1 MTRSFADTN
10 ILVYAFDEQEP
21 AKRTIAQSIVTG
33 IVDTGDVAISTQ
45 VLQELFVTLRRM
57 FAVDLD
63 LAVID
68 SIVRRFATGA
78 VVQVDV
84 PIILAAMSR
93 VLRSNISLWDAL
105 IVEAALVAG
114 ATRLLTEDLQH
125 GQVIDGRLRIENPFL
140 SGIRS
145 RRKLIFIIMTLTK

>member
-1 MTRSFADTN
+1 MTRAFADTN

-21 AKRTIAQSIVTG
+21 AKRTVAQSIVTG
-33 IVDTGDVAISTQ
+33 IVDTGDVVISTQ
-45 VLQELFVTLRRM
+45 VLQELFVTLRRK

-63 LAVID
+63 PPAVD

-84 PIILAAMSR
+84 PIILAATSR
-93 VLRSNISLWDAL
+93 VRGASISFWDAL

-125 GQVIDGRLRIENPFL
+125 GQVIDGRLRIENPF
-140 SGIRS
+140 RAD
-145 RRKLIFIIMTLTK
+145 R